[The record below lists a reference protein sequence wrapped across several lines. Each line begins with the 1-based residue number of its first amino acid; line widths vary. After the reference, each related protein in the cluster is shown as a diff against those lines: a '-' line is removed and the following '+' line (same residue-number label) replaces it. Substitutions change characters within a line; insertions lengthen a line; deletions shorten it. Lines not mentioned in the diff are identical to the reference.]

1 MSVLEKLPYINSVN
15 IIKSIRINVNNIKIR
30 VIKKTLRKNIKR
42 SSLILIIMFRKIV
55 TTINNEN
62 ISRIIL
68 IPSGLYKYNN
78 IEWYTLF
85 IILSVGSPIF
95 EIRTTK
101 KVNNKGKII

>member
-78 IEWYTLF
+78 IE
-85 IILSVGSPIF
+85 
-95 EIRTTK
+95 
-101 KVNNKGKII
+101 